1 MAKKQGDKS
10 KAGFRELKP
19 VRIRK
24 DGKPDRRFV
33 EDPLTKICR
42 QRLEELR
49 NERLQFVV
57 VGDPA
62 KCDQGCWQQK
72 QCQMADRRAFQAY
85 GDQLQEAQFPLVSLQ
100 SIDEVTEN
108 FRGYILRCPCTFAS
122 HCESDSNPTEGDT
135 NQ

>member
-1 MAKKQGDKS
+1 MATEQGKMS

-19 VRIRK
+19 VRTRK

-42 QRLEELR
+42 LKLNELR
-49 NERLQFVV
+49 NERLQFVT

-62 KCDQGCWQQK
+62 KCNKGCWQAK
-72 QCQMADRRAFQAY
+72 QCQLADRRAFHAY
-85 GDQLQEAQFPLVSLQ
+85 GDQLQEAQFPLASLMG
-100 SIDEVTEN
+100 IDEVTEN
-108 FRGYILRCPCTFAS
+108 FRGYILRCPCTF
-122 HCESDSNPTEGDT
+122 ETTPTKEDI

>member
-1 MAKKQGDKS
+1 MAEVS

-19 VRIRK
+19 VRMRK

-42 QRLEELR
+42 QRLEQLR
-49 NERLQFVV
+49 NERLQFVL

-62 KCDQGCWQQK
+62 KCDQDCWQTK
-72 QCQMADRRAFQAY
+72 QCQLADRRAFAAY
-85 GDQLQEAQFPLVSLQ
+85 GDQLQEAQFPMTSLVA
-100 SIDEVTEN
+100 IDELTESY
-108 FRGYILRCPCTFAS
+108 RGYILKCPCTLATD
-122 HCESDSNPTEGDT
+122 CDSSEQSNSTTEDI